1 MWGHPFAKS
10 VQENGINTKF
20 SIVGMDKVKRREG
33 WAGRYICK
41 LRSSE
46 GCSVKQ
52 RGMSVGMYYFMY
64 FILTSLASGWFLY
77 CCQSGGSHC
86 LRNTLTNLFHFCFP
100 FNICTKK
107 DRWQRV
113 YFWRISFNEYKI
125 KILSYRNTHSPG
137 TQKMFRTI
145 VKKKKRIIQN
155 ALCSRDT

>member
-86 LRNTLTNLFHFCFP
+86 LRNTLTNLFRFYFP
-100 FNICTKK
+100 ILYT
-107 DRWQRV
+107 RV
-113 YFWRISFNEYKI
+113 IKELFFKHKI
-125 KILSYRNTHSPG
+125 KMPRRNKALSQFNCRHFS
-137 TQKMFRTI
+137 F
-145 VKKKKRIIQN
+145 
-155 ALCSRDT
+155 SF